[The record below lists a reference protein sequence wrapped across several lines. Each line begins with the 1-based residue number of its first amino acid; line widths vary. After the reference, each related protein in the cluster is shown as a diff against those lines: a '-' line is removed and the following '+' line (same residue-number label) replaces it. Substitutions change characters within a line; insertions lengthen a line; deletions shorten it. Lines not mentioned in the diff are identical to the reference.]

1 MSRGR
6 AGLVVA
12 FFALSLLWTLLTPW
26 CTSDGASA
34 ADYVEAARAAAAR
47 APDGALVL
55 VHPPWRDDAVRALRA
70 ASVFPP
76 GTAITTAL
84 SPRHGEPLP
93 ALLVLRDSAAPP
105 LPRALRRHVL
115 EEERQGAVRAAV
127 LQATRD
133 GTTSRDLSDGLAAA
147 EVEVAIAANVELKGD
162 GSSQRCAWSPLAQ
175 RHLCEGLPE
184 WVHVGVENLPVGG
197 RTERCT
203 WAHPVTGAVLTVRF
217 PHARLLGSL
226 ELELALTDGAADNAA
241 LAPVRAELLVDGT
254 PAASLDTRPGQRG
267 FVRTSVTTGAPRDA
281 SVELR
286 LTTPNDGQRHTCF
299 RLTTRSTP

>member
-105 LPRALRRHVL
+105 LPRALRRHIDA
-115 EEERQGAVRAAV
+115 EERHGAVRVAA
-127 LQATRD
+127 LQPVAEDDTR
-133 GTTSRDLSDGLAAA
+133 RDLSDWLAQA
-147 EVEVAIAANVELKGD
+147 EVSVKRE
-162 GSSQRCAWSPLAQ
+162 GSTQSCAWSPLAQ
-175 RHLCEGLPE
+175 RHLCEGMPE

-203 WAHPVTGAVLTVRF
+203 WAHPVTGAALTVRF
-217 PHARLLGSL
+217 PHVRLLGAL

-267 FVRTSVTTGAPRDA
+267 FVRTAVTTGAPRDA

-286 LTTPNDGQRHTCF
+286 FTTPNDGQRHTCF
-299 RLTTRSTP
+299 RLTTGSTP